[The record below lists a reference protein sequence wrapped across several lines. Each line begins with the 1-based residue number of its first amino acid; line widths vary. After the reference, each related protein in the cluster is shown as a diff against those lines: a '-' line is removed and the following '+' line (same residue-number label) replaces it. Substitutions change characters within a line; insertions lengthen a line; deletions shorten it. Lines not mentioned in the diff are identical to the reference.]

1 MTQAMTRP
9 SVFRKANVRK
19 SSLLHNRYLCRHAT
33 LRGGAL
39 RDDKKKGR
47 QRKSSLRSR
56 CRFFRAKEEI
66 SSLLARPVK
75 KKTGACRLTKVWILT
90 RIGGGALPNRP
101 CQKGRK
107 NWCLRKTF
115 ILKTR
120 TRQSLVSGNRVS

>member
-39 RDDKKKGR
+39 RDDKKKGS

-75 KKTGACRLTKVWILT
+75 KKDRGLQANESLDLDEDWRRCPSQQ
-90 RIGGGALPNRP
+90 ALPKR
-101 CQKGRK
+101 GA
-107 NWCLRKTF
+107 KTGVF
-115 ILKTR
+115 VKP
-120 TRQSLVSGNRVS
+120 SF